1 MKNIL
6 GFVKY
11 HSCIIFPMLFSCIA
25 YCTNKKFNFINIT
38 DLDKVTSLVSLNTS
52 LIGVLITIL
61 TIYLAVPK
69 NDFVK
74 KRLKKS
80 KHEHIYLCN
89 ILVGI
94 IVLFISIISWIF
106 FNNITLLV
114 ILFIAGISNIAISI
128 YYTFALIN
136 LM

>member
-1 MKNIL
+1 
-6 GFVKY
+6 
-11 HSCIIFPMLFSCIA
+11 MLFSCIA

-74 KRLKKS
+74 KLLKKS